1 MDFMTLFI
9 VGGAVLA
16 LVYGFKAVR
25 FAKGQAASQGED
37 DSDPL
42 VVGWYLLL
50 IPLGIGY
57 GFWAA
62 RTYLRSL
69 PAADYGFGGIAFLLV
84 ALGVFALAFGASAA
98 ILGLIGKNLGT
109 QGRAGVLAGAVALLV
124 AGLGVPMQKQAQQAA
139 VKASNDE
146 LAHFESNYANMQAT
160 MKDIAHAPP
169 GVAPGFLAVQREG
182 ESLRVVNNATATYII
197 SAMFILPRDRQWER
211 CWAGVEAANC
221 AADAGSCSY
230 QLAKDGTKVPSP
242 GTVRNTQPRFL
253 PGDSKT
259 FTSACGPRFA
269 GAPYELRVY
278 DPFTSKYVFKS
289 DSGFVP
295 DVPQLW
301 K

>member
-1 MDFMTLFI
+1 MDFMTLFV

-16 LVYGFKAVR
+16 IVYGFKAIR
-25 FAKGQAASQGED
+25 FAKRQAASHGED

-62 RTYLRSL
+62 RAYLRSL
-69 PAADYGFGGIAFLLV
+69 PAGDYSFGGIAFLLI
-84 ALGVFALAFGASAA
+84 ALGVFALAFGASAT
-98 ILGLIGKNLGT
+98 ILGLIGRNLET
-109 QGRAGVLAGAVALLV
+109 KGRAGVLAGAVAVLA
-124 AGLGVPMQKQAQQAA
+124 AGLVVPMQKQAQQAA
-139 VKASNDE
+139 VMASKDE

-169 GVAPGFLAVQREG
+169 DVAPAFLTVHRDG

-197 SAMFILPRDRQWER
+197 SAMFILPRGRQWER

-221 AADAGSCSY
+221 SADAGTCSY

-259 FTSACGPRFA
+259 FTAACGPRFER
-269 GAPYELRVY
+269 APYELRVY
-278 DPFTSKYVFKS
+278 DPLASKYVFKS

-295 DVPQLW
+295 DAPQLW